1 MARRGAGALAL
12 LLGLGIG
19 PHGGRSSPSN
29 KESMCPGS
37 NTSDPGHA
45 ALFNCSSFGPA
56 NGFYP
61 LPKSARHPVM
71 FVPSMIG
78 SYLERKLHNS
88 DPVYPICANGG
99 WMGGSSW
106 YRMWPPAG
114 LNLAA
119 SRGSGITGALAC
131 LLDMSCLPTDLFPL
145 YADCWGDDLTT
156 VFDKA
161 TGLSHPKPGVQI
173 RANGS
178 LGIVAD
184 NSSAIPEYV
193 CASKVLQAAG
203 YQAYAEY
210 DSLGY
215 DWRLAPADWSAPGGY
230 YEGLKTKIEGLR
242 QRNGKPVVLVSLSLG
257 GPVTAVFLNRYVDQA
272 WKDQNIYNWLSTSGT
287 FGGVQESL
295 LQQITFNGSTTVSM
309 PSHDDSPGRQLMTPE
324 YSLKTFQGW
333 PSQNWM
339 AATLAPND
347 VVVNVT
353 GSSVEYRG
361 KDIGNL
367 FDVIKNP
374 NHLKEQ
380 AVKNAL
386 SPSTTAPGVET
397 YIFTG
402 SGHGTP
408 RTFEFAATAD
418 GRPNLGLDSPAPKP
432 HCVDGDGVA
441 TASSL
446 SGVPQRWAAQGLQRG
461 KKVEITILANVSHGG
476 DIAQPQVLR
485 KLYEI
490 IQ

>member
-1 MARRGAGALAL
+1 M
-12 LLGLGIG
+12 
-19 PHGGRSSPSN
+19 
-29 KESMCPGS
+29 
-37 NTSDPGHA
+37 
-45 ALFNCSSFGPA
+45 
-56 NGFYP
+56 Y
-61 LPKSARHPVM
+61 
-71 FVPSMIG
+71 
-78 SYLERKLHNS
+78 
-88 DPVYPICANGG
+88 
-99 WMGGSSW
+99 
-106 YRMWPPAG
+106 
-114 LNLAA
+114 
-119 SRGSGITGALAC
+119 
-131 LLDMSCLPTDLFPL
+131 
-145 YADCWGDDLTT
+145 
-156 VFDKA
+156 DKA

-184 NSSAIPEYV
+184 NRSMDIAIADGSIPEYL
-193 CASKVLQAAG
+193 CATKVLQAAG

-230 YEGLKTKIEGLR
+230 YEGLKTKIEELR
-242 QRNGKPVVLVSLSLG
+242 QRNGKPVVLVSFSLG
-257 GPVTAVFLNRYVDQA
+257 GPVTAVFLNHYVDQA
-272 WKDQNIYNWLSTSGT
+272 WKDQNIYRWLSASGP

-295 LQQITFNGSTTVSM
+295 LQQITYNGSTTVSM
-309 PSHDDSPGRQLMTPE
+309 PPHGDSRGTQLMSPE

-367 FDVIKNP
+367 YDVIKNP

-380 AVKNAL
+380 AAKNAL
-386 SPSTTAPGVET
+386 YSSTTAPGVEA
-397 YIFTG
+397 YVFHG
-402 SGHGTP
+402 SRKGTP

-418 GRPNLGLDSPAPKP
+418 GRPDLGLDSPAPKA

-446 SGVPQRWAAQGLQRG
+446 GGVPQRWAAQGLQRG
-461 KKVEITILANVSHGG
+461 KKVEITALANVSHGQ
-476 DIAQPQVLR
+476 DIGEPEVLR